1 MDVPADRACAA
12 GHRRGSGLA
21 DHFQERRHVEAARHT
36 GTACCLGPGNGAGR
50 ARAAYS
56 HRRGSGASGQ
66 ARGRYGP
73 GRADSH
79 HCERTSARG
88 RRLAASGSG
97 RGRTAPRRPHA
108 CAGRG
113 AGHPLR
119 GRHPGGACAGRSA
132 GAGKAHAHQGR
143 AAHHPH
149 AQRAPPPAKRPPE
162 IRTGGGGALRRA
174 RRGGRGNTACR
185 DCRDCRDCADI
196 RKDSRGGPAAG
207 RRARTWGNAREHG
220 RCANIFWRNIMQ
232 HTLIAVFDNRNDAQ
246 AAKDELY
253 AAGFAGAEIRHNEAA
268 GSSATAAAGTSP
280 AGGTAAGTAPNDTGF
295 GAGIRHF
302 FADLFGVDDSQ
313 GSRYADLVARGQ
325 HVLTLVTMSEHE
337 VERAADIVE
346 RHGPVDI
353 DEESGGQAVPGGQLA
368 GGAAAAAG
376 AMGAG
381 LAAGMSQQSA
391 AGSVQGSIG
400 GQGSAQGGMP
410 GSQPQGDLS
419 GQQGSRQRAEGTVLP
434 VVEEELRV
442 GKRQVQRG
450 GVCIFQRVVETPV
463 HESLT
468 MREEHISIERRP
480 VDQPISAAEVA
491 SFEDKS
497 IELRETAEEAV
508 VEKSARVVEEVVVGK
523 QVSEHEQQIAD
534 TVRRTEVE
542 MEQLGGGAAG
552 TGSTKDSAML
562 GADDNASFRQHYE
575 ANYGGSGRGYQ
586 DYLPAYS
593 YGSTM
598 AAADHYRSKAW
609 NDVEPSLRQDWE
621 SRHPGSAWEHFKAAI
636 RHGWDKIRG

>member
-1 MDVPADRACAA
+1 M
-12 GHRRGSGLA
+12 
-21 DHFQERRHVEAARHT
+21 
-36 GTACCLGPGNGAGR
+36 
-50 ARAAYS
+50 
-56 HRRGSGASGQ
+56 
-66 ARGRYGP
+66 
-73 GRADSH
+73 
-79 HCERTSARG
+79 
-88 RRLAASGSG
+88 
-97 RGRTAPRRPHA
+97 
-108 CAGRG
+108 
-113 AGHPLR
+113 
-119 GRHPGGACAGRSA
+119 
-132 GAGKAHAHQGR
+132 
-143 AAHHPH
+143 
-149 AQRAPPPAKRPPE
+149 
-162 IRTGGGGALRRA
+162 
-174 RRGGRGNTACR
+174 
-185 DCRDCRDCADI
+185 
-196 RKDSRGGPAAG
+196 
-207 RRARTWGNAREHG
+207 GNAREHG

-295 GAGIRHF
+295 GAGISHF

-325 HVLTLVTMSEHE
+325 HVLTLVTMSEQE

-400 GQGSAQGGMP
+400 GQGGMA
-410 GSQPQGDLS
+410 GSQPQGDLG

-450 GVCIFQRVVETPV
+450 GVRIFQRVVETPA

-468 MREEHISIERRP
+468 LREEHISIERRP

-508 VEKSARVVEEVVVGK
+508 VEKS
-523 QVSEHEQQIAD
+523 VSEHEQQIAD

-621 SRHPGSAWEHFKAAI
+621 SRHP
-636 RHGWDKIRG
+636 